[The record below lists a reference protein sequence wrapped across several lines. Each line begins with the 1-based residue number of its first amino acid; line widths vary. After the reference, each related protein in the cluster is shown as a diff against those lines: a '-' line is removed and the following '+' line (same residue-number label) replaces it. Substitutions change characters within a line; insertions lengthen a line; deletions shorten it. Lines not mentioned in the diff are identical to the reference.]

1 MKTKV
6 CILVVLVAV
15 FSLLMA
21 AMHDT
26 FLLAGGSDALEI
38 NAIPAFEYQILSIL
52 ALVSVLVVV
61 IFRQTQ
67 VAYFF
72 VFLAVLII
80 VLNGHTFTISGK
92 RHFIVDRW
100 FFIPI
105 QTLQFDPSEGLI
117 SAYYRKND
125 FFISVYE
132 EDRLKLCVLTG
143 PDFVGLK
150 ASKVE
155 SMLKS
160 FGLIEK
166 LD

>member
-1 MKTKV
+1 MKIKV
-6 CILVVLVAV
+6 SVLIVLVAV

-21 AMHDT
+21 AMHDA
-26 FLLAGGSDALEI
+26 FLLAGGSDVLEI
-38 NAIPAFEYQILSIL
+38 NATPVPKYQILSIL
-52 ALVSVLVVV
+52 VFVVISVVV

-67 VAYFF
+67 VAYF
-72 VFLAVLII
+72 LVLLSALI
-80 VLNGHTFTISGK
+80 VLLNGHTFTISGK
-92 RHFIVDRW
+92 RHSMVDRW

-105 QTLQFDPSEGLI
+105 QTLEFDPSEGLN
-117 SAYYRKND
+117 SGYYRKSG

-143 PDFVGLK
+143 PYFVGLK
-150 ASKVE
+150 ASRVE

-166 LD
+166 VD